1 MELMATS
8 PKIDLYAHPLYRRM
22 IDEFGFERHD
32 KDTFEEFLK
41 KNGLSM
47 VVFVEDPNR
56 MKETMDALVIAP
68 ELAKSCGLIE
78 HKAIV
83 GPPNARKLAVTYGFK
98 RWPAIV
104 FFRDGKYLGA
114 VDGLRLW
121 ADLVREADEI
131 MRSKPHYPPSV
142 GIPVRSV

>member
-1 MELMATS
+1 M
-8 PKIDLYAHPLYRRM
+8 
-22 IDEFGFERHD
+22 
-32 KDTFEEFLK
+32 
-41 KNGLSM
+41 
-47 VVFVEDPNR
+47 
-56 MKETMDALVIAP
+56 IAP

-78 HKAIV
+78 HKAVV

-98 RWPAIV
+98 RWPALV

-131 MRSKPHYPPSV
+131 MHSDRTIRPPLASLFV
-142 GIPVRSV
+142 PPN

>member
-1 MELMATS
+1 
-8 PKIDLYAHPLYRRM
+8 
-22 IDEFGFERHD
+22 
-32 KDTFEEFLK
+32 
-41 KNGLSM
+41 M
-47 VVFVEDPNR
+47 VVFIEDPNR

-78 HKAIV
+78 HKAVV
-83 GPPNARKLAVTYGFK
+83 GPPNARRLAVTYGFK
-98 RWPAIV
+98 RWPALV

-131 MRSKPHYPPSV
+131 MHSEPHYPPSV
-142 GIPVRSV
+142 GIPVFLAQHATGCCCRGCFFKWHHISAGRALTKEEQEYAVEIGRAHV